1 MQNRRPETRIGHIP
15 AACRLRSPFFRKKRY
30 IMIPCGDCHVDA
42 ISRNVD
48 LTSIDIEGVKVAYL
62 SVEGMGCANCAT
74 RVRNG
79 FLRLNGFLAAS
90 VSLEEESAVVAYDPR
105 EVTLRQLLRAVNK
118 SGTGGKHRYW
128 PNLLSVLSGREAL
141 PRLMQQKM

>member
-1 MQNRRPETRIGHIP
+1 
-15 AACRLRSPFFRKKRY
+15 
-30 IMIPCGDCHVDA
+30 MIPCGDCHVDA

-79 FLRLNGFLAAS
+79 VLRLNGFLAAS

-105 EVTLRQLLRAVNK
+105 EVTLQQLLRAVNK